1 MKNKIERL
9 KVKETKLVSKG
20 KKAVDEG
27 RMNKA
32 DRLLGRAAKV
42 ENRIIEKTGEVY
54 PSKMAKA
61 KHEKSESK
69 KEMIK
74 EYGMKA
80 ALKKMKK

>member
-42 ENRIIEKTGEVY
+42 ENRIIRKT
-54 PSKMAKA
+54 K
-61 KHEKSESK
+61 
-69 KEMIK
+69 
-74 EYGMKA
+74 
-80 ALKKMKK
+80 